1 MTQEKFLSGTPFTI
15 GAPTYKGA
23 PTFYY
28 QDNTICRQSRSS
40 IDEKVILDNYEA
52 NIVKVGTK
60 GFSAFTFVIDKKV
73 VVRYKF
79 EDLVEFIKTPMSVEG

>member
-15 GAPTYKGA
+15 GVPTYKGS
-23 PTFYY
+23 PTYYY
-28 QDNTICRQSRSS
+28 QDNTICRQTRSS
-40 IDEKVILDNYEA
+40 IDEEVLLDNYEA

-60 GFSAFTFVIDKKV
+60 GFSAFTFVMDKKV

-79 EDLVEFIKTPMSVEG
+79 EDLVEYVETPVSVEG